1 MSKSVTKEIL
11 GFTVTFGGIAETLS
25 ELVSLAGS
33 EERVVDLVNA
43 QVLAHS
49 TFGKAR
55 KAIVNKL
62 EEVTQ
67 IKRKTNDDGEYT
79 ESEQQY
85 VARLEEELGEGSLNQ
100 YDAVIAEAAAA
111 VTTSYVATEREPGTG
126 GKIAKRYLAI
136 FDDLANKGKVEAFA
150 AKHKVK
156 LSGTPEVDKALVCA
170 KIKELIV
177 EAEKAT
183 AAAASDV

>member
-25 ELVSLAGS
+25 ELVTLAGS
-33 EERVVDLVNA
+33 EERVVDLVNS

-55 KAIVNKL
+55 KVIVAKL
-62 EEVTQ
+62 EELTQ

-79 ESEQQY
+79 ESEQQF
-85 VARLEEELGEGSLNQ
+85 VARLEEELGEGSLTQ
-100 YDAVIAEAAAA
+100 YDSAIAEAASA
-111 VTTSYVATEREPGTG
+111 VTTGYVATEREAGTG

-136 FDDLANKGKVEAFA
+136 FDDLVAKNKLENFA
-150 AKHKVK
+150 AKHKIK
-156 LSGTPEVDKALVCA
+156 LGVGPEVDKAVVCA
-170 KIKELIV
+170 KIREIIN
-177 EAEKAT
+177 EAEKA
-183 AAAASDV
+183 AAQAAGDV